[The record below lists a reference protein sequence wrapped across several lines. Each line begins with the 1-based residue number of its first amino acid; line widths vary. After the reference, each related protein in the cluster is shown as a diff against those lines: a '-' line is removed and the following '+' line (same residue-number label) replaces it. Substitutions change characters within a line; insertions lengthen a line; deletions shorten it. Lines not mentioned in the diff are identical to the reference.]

1 MEADKNF
8 EEVHATFDK
17 FLEVLRKDLVS
28 VEARV
33 NAGTQPS
40 ANGATAADGAQSQNS
55 SQSTEG
61 GSPKSKELNDRRTE
75 YGVAW
80 IVYMRFARR
89 AENLKSAR
97 AVFGKARR
105 DRWTPWEVFEAAGMI
120 IASDVR
126 SLLETDMCIG
136 AALMEYHCTKAT
148 EVAMRIFEKGLET
161 FPDEVEF
168 ALRYLGFLI
177 SINDDSS

>member
-1 MEADKNF
+1 M
-8 EEVHATFDK
+8 HATFDK
-17 FLEVLRKDLVS
+17 FLEVLRKDLVA

-40 ANGATAADGAQSQNS
+40 ANGATAADGVQSQNS
-55 SQSTEG
+55 SQSTES

-136 AALMEYHCTKAT
+136 VALMEYHCGNKDVT
-148 EVAMRIFEKGLET
+148 VASRIFERGMELFGDQLEY
-161 FPDEVEF
+161 V
-168 ALRYLGFLI
+168 LHYLNFLI
-177 SINDDSS
+177 SINDENSE